1 MRGKKVWLVSILSVL
16 TLLSTYGVLYADP
29 IDDILRI
36 WQETIWNWG
45 KRIFWFFGVA
55 AAIVIAASPDHRKKA
70 LYVLGGVLLFYL
82 TPLIVDVVQQ
92 AVGRPF

>member
-1 MRGKKVWLVSILSVL
+1 MCGKKMWLVSILTL
-16 TLLSTYGVLYADP
+16 FLLLLSYNLLLADQ

-36 WQETIWNWG
+36 WQDTVWNWG

-55 AAIVIAASPDHRKKA
+55 ASIVIAASPDHRKKA
-70 LYVLGGVLLFYL
+70 LYVLGGVVLFYL

-92 AVGRPF
+92 AAGRPF

>member
-1 MRGKKVWLVSILSVL
+1 MRRKEL
-16 TLLSTYGVLYADP
+16 LLSTMIVLGVLLFYKAAWADP

-55 AAIVIAASPDHRKKA
+55 AAIVLAASPDNRKKA
-70 LYVLGGVLLFYL
+70 IYVLGGVLLFYL
-82 TPLIVDVVQQ
+82 TPLVIDVVQQ
-92 AVGRPF
+92 AAGRPF